1 MGLDFTPELLIVDDR
16 IENLELLR
24 ALLGKMDVKLELI
37 QSPLEALQK
46 VEKKEYALII
56 LDIQMPQMD
65 GFLLAQ
71 KIREGRMNIATP
83 IIFLTAFYLDKESE
97 QRGYDCGCVD
107 FIMKPFNSTILT
119 NKINIFLDLYKNKK
133 EKEVQNLQLNTALR
147 DKELFENRLRNLA
160 TNYRTILEGQSELI
174 LKINSSQVI
183 EFANKAFSDFFD
195 YSLDGISKNSISD
208 ISREL
213 SEQFKVTIEQMNG
226 KKQSMIVE
234 QPLKNQ
240 LCELKWI
247 EWAIFKQVDFDDIR
261 YLIVGRD
268 VSEKKLLRDSL
279 LKKEKILRK
288 TEKLTKFGSFEWDSY
303 SKILKGSE
311 GFYRLYDIADT
322 EFKPVEELLK
332 LKVHPDDLHAIDR
345 MLYHLPKKSQK
356 LEFEHRIV
364 LSNSKIEHIR
374 VKLYSEYDPVSDIVH
389 LHGLVSNISKQKV
402 LDATFRE
409 SLSLDKNA
417 YQDKVFLEL
426 NEKNEI
432 SFINDFGCAFL
443 ECSDVQ
449 KSKGINFLSFIPKA
463 DRVKVGRILDLK
475 SRKKDF
481 VFEVI
486 TIQTKSK
493 KLKKVVLGAYS
504 LTINGEVSIRAIL
517 HCLSQSDAH
526 DENKNNNQDDLLGLK
541 RKENEFSKKTEKL
554 LERVNQELKVNEF
567 QRQLLSKKSE
577 LESLGKM
584 AGSVVHEINQP
595 LTGISM
601 IMDNILLRL
610 SMDNIDEKYIREKCS
625 QVFHDIDRIK
635 KYLSQIGIFN
645 SAQKENA
652 IDSVDVNHVVK
663 DAIDLVQKQYKNSNV
678 DIKLKVNPE
687 SLYICGNRY
696 KLQKVIVDIL
706 NNSYESIGEKLNK
719 DKKATDD
726 YIKIKTELINQE
738 VVVVIKDNGHGIDP
752 DNLNYIFE
760 PFFSTKQNGIGSGL
774 GLYVSKD
781 IIQKMNGKIAV
792 KSKKDEFTEMKLIFP
807 FETKTEKKEV
817 YFKEN

>member
-97 QRGYDCGCVD
+97 QRGYDVGCVD

-133 EKEVQNLQLNTALR
+133 EKEIQNQELNVALR
-147 DKELFENRLRNLA
+147 DKELFENKLRNLA
-160 TNYRTILEGQSELI
+160 SNYRTILEGQSELI
-174 LKINSSQVI
+174 LRINSSQVI

-213 SEQFKVTIEQMNG
+213 SDQFKMTIEQMNG

-240 LCELKWI
+240 LSELKWI
-247 EWAIFKQVDFDDIR
+247 EWTIFKQVDFDDIH
-261 YLIVGRD
+261 YLIIGRD
-268 VSEKKLLRDSL
+268 VSQRKLIRDSL
-279 LKKEKILRK
+279 LKKEKIMRK
-288 TEKLTKFGSFEWDSY
+288 TEKLTKLGSFEWDSY

-311 GFYRLYDIADT
+311 GFYKLYEVLDNELT
-322 EFKPVEELLK
+322 PVEEMLK
-332 LKVHPDDLHAIDR
+332 MKVHPDDLHAIDR

-356 LEFEHRIV
+356 LEFEHRII
-364 LSNSKIEHIR
+364 LSNSSIKHIR
-374 VKLYSEYDPVSDIVH
+374 VKLYTEYDPVSDILH
-389 LHGLVSNISKQKV
+389 LHGLVSNISKEKI

-417 YQDKVFLEL
+417 YRDKVFLEL

-432 SFINDFGCAFL
+432 NYINDFGCAFL
-443 ECSDVQ
+443 ECNDVQ
-449 KSKGINFLSFIPKA
+449 KTKGINFLNFIPEA
-463 DRVKVGRILDLK
+463 DQLKVGKILDQK
-475 SRKKDF
+475 RRKKDF

-486 TIQTKSK
+486 TIQTKSE
-493 KLKKVVLGAYS
+493 KLKKVVFGAYS
-504 LTINGEVSIRAIL
+504 IRNNNEVSIRAIL
-517 HCLSQSDAH
+517 HCLSQGDLPKQ
-526 DENKNNNQDDLLGLK
+526 NKKLNQDDLLGLK
-541 RKENEFSKKTEKL
+541 RKENEFSKNTEKL
-554 LERVNQELKVNEF
+554 MERVNQELKVNEF

-610 SMDNIDEKYIREKCS
+610 SMDKIDEEYIREKCS

-645 SAQKENA
+645 SAQKENT

-663 DAIDLVQKQYKNSNV
+663 DAIDLIRKQYKNSKI

-706 NNSYESIGEKLNK
+706 NNSYESIGEKLTK
-719 DKKATDD
+719 GKKTND
-726 YIKIKTELINQE
+726 YITIKTELINEE

-781 IIQKMNGKIAV
+781 IVQKMNGKIAV
-792 KSKKDEFTEMKLIFP
+792 KSKKDEYTEMKLIFP
-807 FETKTEKKEV
+807 FEIKTEKKEV